1 MLCSNL
7 ETSNLTQN
15 QSSDHDTHCDS
26 SEASDSITLS
36 QNTEETHTMVSEITE
51 TALVPLSQITEM
63 TEDDNIDPHIPLE
76 QNQACPNTPTR
87 RQQSSSAWNH
97 VKRLRNHP
105 KNQDGFTHVCCFPL
119 EKYMNGNVKKTCNTY
134 LKSHRDR
141 MRKEHP

>member
-26 SEASDSITLS
+26 SGASDSITLS

-63 TEDDNIDPHIPLE
+63 TEVDNIDSHIPLE
-76 QNQACPNTPTR
+76 PNQTCPNTLTR
-87 RQQSSSAWNH
+87 R
-97 VKRLRNHP
+97 
-105 KNQDGFTHVCCFPL
+105 
-119 EKYMNGNVKKTCNTY
+119 
-134 LKSHRDR
+134 
-141 MRKEHP
+141 